1 MQSTDSMQY
10 CQTTN
15 GNVHRTREK
24 KITICM
30 ETLKTTK
37 SQCNLEKEKQ
47 SWRNQFP

>member
-30 ETLKTTK
+30 ETLKTPN
-37 SQCNLEKEKQ
+37 SQSNLEKKREK
-47 SWRNQFP
+47 NGAG